1 MTGWRGWDTSETN
14 LEAEGARSFRFVRG
28 TSVAYAG
35 QVAFA
40 TMASY
45 EQADPW
51 SNFLLITLIDCVR
64 RRWFEQYEP
73 AASSNGQR
81 ECCGG

>member
-14 LEAEGARSFRFVRG
+14 LEAEGARSFSL
-28 TSVAYAG
+28 SVALPWRTPG